1 MEGSELI
8 LDNRINPSNNLYE
21 YPNSNINQKLNNIM
35 NSVFEFDKNA
45 KLIRYFKLNDNDAS
59 HITWAHAVNNKKFLD
74 ESLQNN
80 DVKFLEADILYI
92 EEKHSEPIMA
102 HPPLVE
108 SDLKFSEWLNKSK
121 ASGKGLKLDFKSAN
135 SILPCLSM
143 LNSLG
148 DQVFY

>member
-8 LDNRINPSNNLYE
+8 LDNRINPSNNLFE

-59 HITWAHAVNNKKFLD
+59 HITWAHAVNDKKFLD

>member
-1 MEGSELI
+1 M
-8 LDNRINPSNNLYE
+8 DNRINPSNNLFE

-59 HITWAHAVNNKKFLD
+59 HITWAHAVNDKKFLD